1 MSNIFI
7 SKINIQPQVAH
18 EWVLNNIKSSEY
30 KLDKIVKFF
39 YSEEDLS
46 DYVGGEAPITE
57 EEGVSQLWL
66 LEKTGTK
73 NLIIESNKDLT
84 LSSEGFIPERFLIT
98 IYKACQNKFE
108 STSIETRWTGLC
120 GSQIGFHLIK
130 DNLIAQESNSIEWS
144 PDIEE
149 FWNESRNNCNEAIQ
163 NKDWSFSLD
172 SIENLYKNH
181 F

>member
-7 SKINIQPQVAH
+7 SKIKIHPQVAH
-18 EWVLNNIKSSEY
+18 DWVLNKIKSS
-30 KLDKIVKFF
+30 KNSLDKVIQQF

-73 NLIIESNKDLT
+73 NLIIESDKELT
-84 LSSEGFIPERFLIT
+84 LSSDGFIPERFLIT
-98 IYKACQNKFE
+98 IYKACQTQFE
-108 STSIETRWTGLC
+108 SPQIETRWIGLF
-120 GSQIGFHLIK
+120 GAQIGFHLIK

-163 NKDWSFSLD
+163 NKDWSFYLD
-172 SIENLYKNH
+172 SIQNLYKNH

>member
-18 EWVLNNIKSSEY
+18 DWVLNKIKSS
-30 KLDKIVKFF
+30 KNSLDKVIQQF

-73 NLIIESNKDLT
+73 NLIIESDKELT
-84 LSSEGFIPERFLIT
+84 LSSDGFIPERFLIT
-98 IYKACQNKFE
+98 IYKACQTQFE
-108 STSIETRWTGLC
+108 SPLIETR
-120 GSQIGFHLIK
+120 
-130 DNLIAQESNSIEWS
+130 
-144 PDIEE
+144 
-149 FWNESRNNCNEAIQ
+149 
-163 NKDWSFSLD
+163 
-172 SIENLYKNH
+172 
-181 F
+181 